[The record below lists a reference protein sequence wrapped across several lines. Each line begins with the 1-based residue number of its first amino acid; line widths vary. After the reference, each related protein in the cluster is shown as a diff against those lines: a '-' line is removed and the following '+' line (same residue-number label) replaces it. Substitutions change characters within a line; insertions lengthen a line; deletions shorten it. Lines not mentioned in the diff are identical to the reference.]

1 MTSRRFS
8 VQNIDDD
15 IDGCI
20 SNNLHDSRCMHFRC
34 LLLFALIISPT
45 ALQANDLDSIPM
57 FRLDQGE
64 RTSFQLRPETT
75 HVAFYYSASWCPPC
89 RKTTPALVEE
99 YRRMLAAD
107 TMPVE
112 IVLVCDD
119 RTEDKMIHYIK
130 KYEMP
135 WPVVVWGSRA
145 TTEPFAAQGIPCLT
159 LVNRTSGKIIAQGT
173 GVSGEGSVE
182 TVVAEIREI
191 TGIQTETPFR
201 TQGTLSRYGT
211 LIAVGMT
218 CLAILAIRKWRRSKT

>member
-1 MTSRRFS
+1 
-8 VQNIDDD
+8 
-15 IDGCI
+15 
-20 SNNLHDSRCMHFRC
+20 MHIQC
-34 LLLFALIISPT
+34 LLLFTLILSPIT
-45 ALQANDLDSIPM
+45 LQAKNLDNIPM
-57 FRLDQGE
+57 FHLDQGE
-64 RTSFQLRPETT
+64 RAAFQLRPETT

-99 YRRMLAAD
+99 YQRMLAAD

-119 RTEDKMIHYIK
+119 RTEDKMIDYIK
-130 KYEMP
+130 KYDMP
-135 WPVVVWGSRA
+135 WPVVEWGSGA
-145 TTEPFAAQGIPCLT
+145 TTEPYAAQGIPCLT
-159 LVNRTSGKIIAQGT
+159 LVERASGKIIGQGI

-182 TVVAEIREI
+182 TVVAEIRKI

-218 CLAILAIRKWRRSKT
+218 CLAILAIRKWSRSKT